1 MPASKVEGVLEAT
14 RIPTEFGTFDALTSG
29 EPGGREVML
38 LHGFPESAI
47 AWEFQL
53 AALGG
58 GGCHV
63 IAPDQ
68 RGYSSDVRP
77 ENVADY
83 RVEELV
89 ADVIAIAD
97 QLGWQRFD
105 LVGHDLGAHVAWTV
119 AADHPARIR
128 TMTAVSQPHPT
139 AFLQAMIEDED
150 QAQRAQHF
158 TYFRQPRSPE
168 RALLADDAAALRK
181 IFDWK
186 IPEERI
192 DDYIYRLTRP
202 DALTAALNWYR
213 AFPLAG
219 PTASITVPTLYI
231 WGTEDPTI
239 APTAA
244 LATASHVTAPY
255 RFEMLEDTSHWLPEE
270 APESLTRLLMQHL
283 LAHRS

>member
-1 MPASKVEGVLEAT
+1 MLEAT
-14 RIPTEFGTFDALTSG
+14 KIPTEFGTFDALTSG

-53 AALGG
+53 TALGG

-68 RGYSSDVRP
+68 RGYSSGVRP
-77 ENVADY
+77 DKVADY
-83 RVEELV
+83 RIEELV

-97 QLGWQRFD
+97 QLDWQRFD
-105 LVGHDLGAHVAWTV
+105 LIGHDLGAHVAWAV

-128 TMTAVSQPHPT
+128 TLTAVSQPHPA
-139 AFLQAMIEDED
+139 AFLQALTEDED
-150 QAQRAQHF
+150 QARRAQHF
-158 TYFRQPRSPE
+158 TYFRQPRTPE

-192 DDYIYRLTRP
+192 DDYTHRLTRP

-219 PTASITVPTLYI
+219 PTAPITVPTLYV

-239 APTAA
+239 GSTAA
-244 LATASHVTAPY
+244 LATAAHVTAPY
-255 RFEMLEDTSHWLPEE
+255 RFEMLEDSSHWLPEE
-270 APESLTRLLMQHL
+270 APESLTRLIMEHL
-283 LAHRS
+283 LAHRT

>member
-1 MPASKVEGVLEAT
+1 MLEAT

-89 ADVIAIAD
+89 TDVIAIAD

-244 LATASHVTAPY
+244 LATSSHVTAPY

>member
-1 MPASKVEGVLEAT
+1 MLEAT
-14 RIPTEFGTFDALTSG
+14 KIPTEFGTFDALTSG
-29 EPGGREVML
+29 EPGGREVVL

-53 AALGG
+53 TALGG

-68 RGYSSDVRP
+68 RGYSSGVRP
-77 ENVADY
+77 DKVADY

-97 QLGWQRFD
+97 QSGWQRFD
-105 LVGHDLGAHVAWTV
+105 LVGHDLGAHVAWAV
-119 AADHPARIR
+119 AAEHPARIR
-128 TMTAVSQPHPT
+128 TLTAVSQPHPT
-139 AFLQAMIEDED
+139 AFSQAMTEDED

-158 TYFRQPRSPE
+158 TYFRQPRTPE

-192 DDYIYRLTRP
+192 DDYIHRLTRP

-213 AFPLAG
+213 ALPLAG
-219 PTASITVPTLYI
+219 PTVPITVPTLYV

-239 APTAA
+239 GSTAA
-244 LATASHVTAPY
+244 LATAAHVTAPY
-255 RFEMLEDTSHWLPEE
+255 RFEMLEDTSHWIPEE
-270 APESLTRLLMQHL
+270 APESLTRLIMEHL
-283 LAHRS
+283 LAHRT

>member
-1 MPASKVEGVLEAT
+1 MLEAT
-14 RIPTEFGTFDALTSG
+14 KIPTEFGTFDALTSG

-38 LHGFPESAI
+38 LHGFPESAL

-53 AALGG
+53 IALGG

-68 RGYSSDVRP
+68 RGYSSGVRP
-77 ENVADY
+77 DKVTDY
-83 RVEELV
+83 RVEELI

-97 QLGWQRFD
+97 QVGWQRFD
-105 LVGHDLGAHVAWTV
+105 LVGHDLGAHVAWAV
-119 AADHPARIR
+119 AAEHPARIR
-128 TMTAVSQPHPT
+128 TLAAVSQPHPT
-139 AFLQAMIEDED
+139 ALLQAMTEDED

-158 TYFRQPRSPE
+158 TYFRQPRTPE

-192 DDYIYRLTRP
+192 DDYVHRLTRP

-213 AFPLAG
+213 AFSLAG
-219 PTASITVPTLYI
+219 PTAPITVPTLYV

-239 APTAA
+239 ASTAA
-244 LATASHVTAPY
+244 LATAEHVNAPY
-255 RFEMLEDTSHWLPEE
+255 RFEMLEDASHWLPEE

>member
-1 MPASKVEGVLEAT
+1 MLEAT
-14 RIPTEFGTFDALTSG
+14 KIPTEFGTFDALTSG

-47 AWEFQL
+47 AWEFQ
-53 AALGG
+53 ATALGG

-63 IAPDQ
+63 IVPDQ
-68 RGYSSDVRP
+68 RGYSAGVRP
-77 ENVADY
+77 DKVADY

-97 QLGWQRFD
+97 QLGWQSFD
-105 LVGHDLGAHVAWTV
+105 LVGHDLGAHVAWAA

-128 TMTAVSQPHPT
+128 TLTAVSQPHPT
-139 AFLQAMIEDED
+139 AFSQAMTEDED
-150 QAQRAQHF
+150 QARRAQHF
-158 TYFRQPRSPE
+158 TYFRQPRTPE

-192 DDYIYRLTRP
+192 DDYIHRLTRP

-219 PTASITVPTLYI
+219 PSAPITVPTLYV
-231 WGTEDPTI
+231 WGAEDPTI
-239 APTAA
+239 GSTAA
-244 LATASHVTAPY
+244 LATARHVTAPY
-255 RFEMLEDTSHWLPEE
+255 RFEMLEDTSHWIPEE

>member
-1 MPASKVEGVLEAT
+1 MLEAT
-14 RIPTEFGTFDALTSG
+14 KIPTESGTFDALTSG
-29 EPGGREVML
+29 EPGGREVVL

-47 AWEFQL
+47 AWEFQMT
-53 AALGG
+53 ALGG

-68 RGYSSDVRP
+68 RGYSSAVRP
-77 ENVADY
+77 DRVADY

-105 LVGHDLGAHVAWTV
+105 LVGHDLGAHVAWAV

-128 TMTAVSQPHPT
+128 TMTAVSQPHPA
-139 AFLQAMIEDED
+139 AFAQAMTEDED
-150 QAQRAQHF
+150 QAQRARHF
-158 TYFRQPRSPE
+158 TYFRQPRTPE

-192 DDYIYRLTRP
+192 DDYIHRLTRP

-219 PTASITVPTLYI
+219 PTAAITVPTCYV
-231 WGTEDPTI
+231 WGTEDTTI
-239 APTAA
+239 GSTAA
-244 LATASHVTAPY
+244 LATAGHVNAPY
-255 RFEMLEDTSHWLPEE
+255 RFEMLEDVSHWIPEE
-270 APESLTRLLMQHL
+270 APEALTRLIMEHL
-283 LAHRS
+283 LAHRA

>member
-1 MPASKVEGVLEAT
+1 MLEAT

-89 ADVIAIAD
+89 TDVIAIAD